1 MKHKNYRIKQKNKAL
16 LIFAI
21 DFIFIFIFALLF
33 TCLYV
38 YFNDIISFLS
48 DIIESQIYLNY

>member
-38 YFNDIISFLS
+38 YFNDITSFLS